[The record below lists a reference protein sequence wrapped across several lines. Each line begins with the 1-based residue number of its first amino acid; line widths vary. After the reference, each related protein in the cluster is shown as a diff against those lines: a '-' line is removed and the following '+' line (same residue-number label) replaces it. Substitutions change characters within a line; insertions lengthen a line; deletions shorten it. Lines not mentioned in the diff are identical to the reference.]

1 MFENLLQMSTDTGH
15 LELAAAHSGLQR
27 CSSQLPLSGTELLL
41 IVPACDSCRH
51 PHHMDTGFHS
61 RQNWNCTWLPTAG
74 NNLLQKFA
82 ETQREVKSHRATEQ
96 MQCIRHLPR
105 QGTPH
110 QGHLGTARNLG
121 VLGARPLTTHTH
133 QHTLQQPRL
142 AFFNTKTTYLNRGQ
156 NKPIK
161 QPSTA
166 PGLHNKS
173 TSRLHL
179 ICGNFLCG
187 ENNAIRKQLL

>member
-15 LELAAAHSGLQR
+15 LELAAALSGLQR
-27 CSSQLPLSGTELLL
+27 CLSQLPLSGTELLL

-51 PHHMDTGFHS
+51 PHHMDTGLHS
-61 RQNWNCTWLPTAG
+61 RQNWNCTCLPTVG

-110 QGHLGTARNLG
+110 QGQLQETWESLEPGHW
-121 VLGARPLTTHTH
+121 
-133 QHTLQQPRL
+133 QHTLT
-142 AFFNTKTTYLNRGQ
+142 NTRFSSQGWHF
-156 NKPIK
+156 
-161 QPSTA
+161 ST
-166 PGLHNKS
+166 P
-173 TSRLHL
+173 
-179 ICGNFLCG
+179 
-187 ENNAIRKQLL
+187 KQLT